1 MRRFI
6 LFVLA
11 AVLAWTGPTDA
22 FSAGAAG
29 PNAVLLKMVKPERSR
44 EAERRGLTGS
54 GHFLMKVDVK
64 TGLVTSVT
72 VVKSTGHRELDD
84 SAIEALRQWRFQ
96 HGSGEAGV
104 HPDLFHIRAV
114 KRR

>member
-11 AVLAWTGPTDA
+11 AVLAWAGPTDA
-22 FSAGAAG
+22 FSAGAAERK
-29 PNAVLLKMVKPERSR
+29 AVLLKMVKPERSR
-44 EAERRGLTGS
+44 EAERRRLTGR

-72 VVKSTGHRELDD
+72 VVKSTGHRELDE
-84 SAIEALRQWRFQ
+84 SAIEALRQWRFNTGTVRQ
-96 HGSGEAGV
+96 VSIPISFTSV
-104 HPDLFHIRAV
+104 R
-114 KRR
+114 